1 MIKGVLSARVLVLR
15 IHDYQSWEFIFLPT
29 TSETQL
35 KGFLPLRSYYYLIK
49 VKSDIYRLFRKKMQL
64 HDGPSVLS
72 HSFCFFSSH
81 IMPVLALEINPPV
94 PFTTEELKDY
104 FVYKPSFSI
113 MASQR
118 NGKFPCYLLI
128 TALASVFICGSI
140 DRMK

>member
-1 MIKGVLSARVLVLR
+1 MIKGVLSAGVLVLR

-35 KGFLPLRSYYYLIK
+35 KVFLPLRSYYYLIK
-49 VKSDIYRLFRKKMQL
+49 VKSQVYRLFRKKCNYPMGL
-64 HDGPSVLS
+64 PFYLI
-72 HSFCFFSSH
+72 SFVSSPL
-81 IMPVLALEINPPV
+81 ILCPVLALEINPPV

-128 TALASVFICGSI
+128 TALASVFVCGSI